1 MQDAP
6 GREGAHGPRG
16 PAPALLRLAQGAPG
30 HLVLSA
36 RARWR
41 LQSGFFLSLA
51 FIFASPL
58 C

>member
-16 PAPALLRLAQGAPG
+16 PAPALLRLAQQAPG

-41 LQSGFFLSLA
+41 LRSEFFPCLA